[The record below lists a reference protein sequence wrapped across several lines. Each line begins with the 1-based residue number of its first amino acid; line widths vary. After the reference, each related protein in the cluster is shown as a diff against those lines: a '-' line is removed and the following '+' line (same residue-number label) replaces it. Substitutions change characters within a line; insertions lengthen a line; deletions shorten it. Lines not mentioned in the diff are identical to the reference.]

1 VHEQADDGVGDLRAQ
16 ELGHEEEVVVVDPG
30 CV

>member
-1 VHEQADDGVGDLRAQ
+1 VDEEADDRVGDLRAQ

-30 CV
+30 GV